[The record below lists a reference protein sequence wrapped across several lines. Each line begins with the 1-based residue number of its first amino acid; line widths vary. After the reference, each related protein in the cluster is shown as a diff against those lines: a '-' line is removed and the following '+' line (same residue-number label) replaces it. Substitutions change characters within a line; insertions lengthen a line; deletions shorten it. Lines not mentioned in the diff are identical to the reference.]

1 MAMDPYTS
9 AAGLVLGAGGA
20 FLGGRA
26 GDIKRKRLEAIANT
40 PGLDTGKITGDALA
54 DLEKYLPQ
62 DISLAQKVTDANQSM
77 LNKLYE
83 ENVPGFKNIQDQRAS
98 LIQDFLA
105 GRLPADVQSS
115 IERSSAAKGLGLGIS
130 GSPIQRNLTARDL
143 GRTSLDLMNYGLG
156 QVPGYFSSTPIA
168 SPTDP
173 LTFAGPSPNQ
183 LINIRGQERAQKMN
197 IMAQAA
203 GIGGQ
208 TEAWANYLNQVGG
221 ALAGYGMGGGS
232 FGGGGGS
239 QNPYAFALQSQGG
252 TVPSNFYGLSSG
264 QQAGY
269 VRAWNQ
275 YQNVNPYAYE

>member
-1 MAMDPYTS
+1 MAAI
-9 AAGLVLGAGGA
+9 AAAAVGAVLGGGGA
-20 FLGGRA
+20 FLSGRA
-26 GDIKRKRLEAIANT
+26 GDIKRKRLEGIANT

-83 ENVPGFKNIQDQRAS
+83 ENVPGFKNIQEQRAS

-105 GRLPADVQSS
+105 GRLPVDVQAS
-115 IERSSAAKGLGLGIS
+115 IERSSAARGLGLGIS

-156 QVPGYFSSTPIA
+156 QVPGYFGSTPIA
-168 SPTDP
+168 APTDP

-183 LINIRGQERAQKMN
+183 LIDLRGQERAQKMSLL
-197 IMAQAA
+197 AQAA

-221 ALAGYGMGGGS
+221 TLMGAGLEGMGMG
-232 FGGGGGS
+232 GGGGGS
-239 QNPYAFALQSQGG
+239 AKRASKLESLGG
-252 TVPSNFYGLSSG
+252 TVPDNWAGLSGG
-264 QQAGY
+264 QQRSYIKAFNTYGGINS
-269 VRAWNQ
+269 AL
-275 YQNVNPYAYE
+275 YE